1 MVEKERCL
9 YEVLGVSLQATDDE
23 LKKAYRK
30 QALIFH
36 PDKNKDNDDA
46 TKNFQLVQQAYEVL
60 SDSHERAW
68 YDAHRDQ
75 ILRGEDVHEGSSE
88 PYATQASNIN
98 ILRFFSG
105 SAYRGYGDDDNGYY
119 TVFSQLFND
128 IHDEERERV
137 QCLSPDGDIDVA
149 PDFGTSDSPWE
160 EVRQFYTFWE
170 NFSSQRSFG
179 FAEKWNL
186 AEAPNREIRR
196 AMERENKKERTR
208 AKKEFNQ
215 MLRDLVAYV
224 KKRDRRVAKR
234 REDVERVNEEKRA
247 ANEARAAAGK
257 REKEQ
262 RRKEWEAVKDKEL
275 EYVDELIEQ
284 MELNQPDDDASKDS
298 NEYYCSAC
306 KKRFRSQAQ
315 WVNHEKSKKHKERV
329 QAMQEELLAN
339 DDEFQEVHMVQESV
353 IAGPAGQSPEEPLGR
368 DEEQSDL
375 EPQDEEDDDDAQERG
390 SGEAGGKSTQ
400 DGASDPAEGSFESE
414 EEELQYMQ
422 ISRATAKKKK
432 KKAQAKQRR
441 MQQVDNFAVLESS
454 SEGEQ
459 RTPRPRKQ
467 EVSFDLGDPETQP
480 SQAAVENG
488 EKGAESESSSKKGI
502 LQPFTC
508 QTCAR
513 VGNAGCA
520 ED

>member
-1 MVEKERCL
+1 MGEKERCL
-9 YEVLGVSLQATDDE
+9 YEVLGVSLQATDEE

-36 PDKNKDNDDA
+36 PDKNKDNDEA

-60 SDSHERAW
+60 SDPHERAW

-88 PYATQASNIN
+88 PYATRASNIN

-119 TVFSQLFND
+119 AVFSQLFND

-137 QCLSPDGDIDVA
+137 QRSSPDEDIDVA
-149 PDFGTSDSPWE
+149 PDFGTSDSPWD
-160 EVRQFYTFWE
+160 EVREFYTFWE

-224 KKRDRRVAKR
+224 KKRDRRVSKR
-234 REDVERVNEEKRA
+234 REDMERINEEKRA
-247 ANEARAAAGK
+247 ASEARAAEGK
-257 REKEQ
+257 REKAQ

-284 MELNQPDDDASKDS
+284 MELNQPDDEARQDS

-306 KKRFRSQAQ
+306 KKRFRSKAQ
-315 WVNHEKSKKHKERV
+315 WMNHEKSKKHKERV
-329 QAMQEELLAN
+329 QAIQEELLAN
-339 DDEFQEVHMVQESV
+339 DDEFQKVHLVQESV
-353 IAGPAGQSPEEPLGR
+353 IAGPAEQSPEQPLGR
-368 DEEQSDL
+368 DEDQSDQ
-375 EPQDEEDDDDAQERG
+375 EGQDEEEDSDAEERG
-390 SGEAGGKSTQ
+390 SGETGGNGAQ
-400 DGASDPAEGSFESE
+400 DGASDPAERSVESYGD
-414 EEELQYMQ
+414 ELQYMQ
-422 ISRATAKKKK
+422 ISRAK
-432 KKAQAKQRR
+432 
-441 MQQVDNFAVLESS
+441 D
-454 SEGEQ
+454 
-459 RTPRPRKQ
+459 
-467 EVSFDLGDPETQP
+467 
-480 SQAAVENG
+480 
-488 EKGAESESSSKKGI
+488 
-502 LQPFTC
+502 
-508 QTCAR
+508 
-513 VGNAGCA
+513 
-520 ED
+520 

>member
-1 MVEKERCL
+1 MGEKERCL
-9 YEVLGVSLQATDDE
+9 YEVLGVSLQATDEE

-36 PDKNKDNDDA
+36 PDKNKDNDEA

-60 SDSHERAW
+60 SDPHERAW

-88 PYATQASNIN
+88 PYATRASNIN

-119 TVFSQLFND
+119 AVFSQLFND

-137 QCLSPDGDIDVA
+137 QRSSPDEDIDVA
-149 PDFGTSDSPWE
+149 PDFGTSDSPWD
-160 EVRQFYTFWE
+160 EVREFYTFWE

-215 MLRDLVAYV
+215 MVCQGSSTAPQTTGMFPSQVSTLTPVHHVLVFILHVVTRLFNSSEIWSHRAHMGVSHLFWPHDLQ
-224 KKRDRRVAKR
+224 
-234 REDVERVNEEKRA
+234 A
-247 ANEARAAAGK
+247 ASEARAAEGK
-257 REKEQ
+257 REKAQ

-284 MELNQPDDDASKDS
+284 MELNQPDDEARQDS

-306 KKRFRSQAQ
+306 KKRFR
-315 WVNHEKSKKHKERV
+315 WP
-329 QAMQEELLAN
+329 ELFPMPKPVADYLP
-339 DDEFQEVHMVQESV
+339 VVC
-353 IAGPAGQSPEEPLGR
+353 I
-368 DEEQSDL
+368 
-375 EPQDEEDDDDAQERG
+375 
-390 SGEAGGKSTQ
+390 
-400 DGASDPAEGSFESE
+400 
-414 EEELQYMQ
+414 
-422 ISRATAKKKK
+422 
-432 KKAQAKQRR
+432 
-441 MQQVDNFAVLESS
+441 SS
-454 SEGEQ
+454 S
-459 RTPRPRKQ
+459 
-467 EVSFDLGDPETQP
+467 VSLL
-480 SQAAVENG
+480 
-488 EKGAESESSSKKGI
+488 SE
-502 LQPFTC
+502 
-508 QTCAR
+508 
-513 VGNAGCA
+513 
-520 ED
+520 